1 MERKEVAVKCA
12 ALLSGGKQ
20 NKFGFNKYPRG
31 NIHALN
37 NDFLHIKHCE
47 DSNMF
52 FVRYCYEEFLEN

>member
-37 NDFLHIKHCE
+37 NDFLHIT
-47 DSNMF
+47 
-52 FVRYCYEEFLEN
+52 L